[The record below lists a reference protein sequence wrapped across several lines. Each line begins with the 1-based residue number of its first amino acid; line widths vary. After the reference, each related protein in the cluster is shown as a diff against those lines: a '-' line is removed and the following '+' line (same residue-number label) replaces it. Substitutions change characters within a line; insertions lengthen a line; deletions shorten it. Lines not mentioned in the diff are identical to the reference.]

1 VVTDLIEIDPEAPAA
16 AAIERAAEAVR
27 RGRVVAIPTDALYA
41 LVADP
46 FSLHAMGLV
55 FRAKGREIHRS
66 LPLLVSSVEMAES
79 LARELTERFYKLAKA
94 FWPGPLTMIVPA
106 SARVP
111 LKVTGNTGRLGLR
124 QSGSKVVAA
133 LLENLRQPL
142 IATSANISGQ
152 PTCRS
157 GIEVFGKMDGR
168 IDLVLDGG
176 FCPGL
181 GSTTV
186 DITGPEWK
194 LIREGAITGDAVNK
208 VLLEEPPGSG
218 VQPA

>member
-94 FWPGPLTMIVPA
+94 FWPGPLTMIV
-106 SARVP
+106 
-111 LKVTGNTGRLGLR
+111 LG
-124 QSGSKVVAA
+124 
-133 LLENLRQPL
+133 
-142 IATSANISGQ
+142 
-152 PTCRS
+152 
-157 GIEVFGKMDGR
+157 
-168 IDLVLDGG
+168 
-176 FCPGL
+176 
-181 GSTTV
+181 
-186 DITGPEWK
+186 
-194 LIREGAITGDAVNK
+194 
-208 VLLEEPPGSG
+208 
-218 VQPA
+218 